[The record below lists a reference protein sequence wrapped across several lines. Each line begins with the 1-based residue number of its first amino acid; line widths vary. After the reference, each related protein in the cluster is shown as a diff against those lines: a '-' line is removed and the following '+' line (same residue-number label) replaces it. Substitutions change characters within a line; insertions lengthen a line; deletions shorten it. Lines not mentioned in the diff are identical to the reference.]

1 MFSSTARCPA
11 GSIVR
16 AQRHLHSGKV
26 ATVPNRPSTTD
37 ALSNPLFSTSAYSS
51 NRKLALILKMVAI
64 TAPPLIALFILSL
77 IMGIQFA
84 SQIGGATTAQS
95 YLKSTA
101 PLNAFITIIQ
111 RELDATCAYT
121 DGTNKKVLL
130 NSLKVARNETDNS
143 LRSLKSWPTDEDFT
157 DVFLNP
163 LAFLDFLSANRPTFD
178 DPAASCFDVT
188 QFYTSQIHYI
198 VRKTKDMMF
207 ESEEG
212 LYWRLVDALQS
223 VSTAADLANLKRTI
237 GRKFFQK
244 GFMDISTFKYF
255 SDAAGCMDRF
265 LDQAITSASYNSTP
279 DNERIQSTIDSLR
292 DMESDL
298 YANRTHNTI
307 GDDLAEFW
315 YDNMTVFINNNIK
328 NLQVFINNQIAVSS
342 KERQVAKDWQ
352 FGSAMFAAV
361 IAVLLCAPI
370 ACWVGFDNYDMSVK
384 IDKKMFELNT
394 ERLKTDLLLHEM
406 LPHTIIVD
414 LKAGRRVEPVLFS
427 SATVYFSDILGFTA
441 LSAKSK
447 PTEVVTLLNALYS
460 TMDTVLDRYSCY
472 KVETIGDAYMVVSG
486 VPKENGNEHSGEI
499 CTMAL
504 DLLREVSEIKIPHIP
519 QEHLL
524 LRIGIHTGPV
534 AAGIVGLKMPRY
546 CLFGDTVNTAS
557 RMESSGEPMCI
568 HLSQTTAEHLQVHH
582 FHKQFVCQQLEDLL
596 DIKGKGMM
604 KTFWLLRKH
613 GFPYEID
620 LDKSRSL
627 VEQGQYWRFD

>member
-1 MFSSTARCPA
+1 
-11 GSIVR
+11 
-16 AQRHLHSGKV
+16 
-26 ATVPNRPSTTD
+26 
-37 ALSNPLFSTSAYSS
+37 
-51 NRKLALILKMVAI
+51 MVAI
-64 TAPPLIALFILSL
+64 TAPPLVALFILSL

-101 PLNAFITIIQ
+101 PLNAFITILQ
-111 RELDATCAYT
+111 RELDATCVYT

-130 NSLKVARNETDNS
+130 NSLKVARSETDNS
-143 LRSLKSWPTDEDFT
+143 LRSLKSWPTDEDFMN
-157 DVFLNP
+157 VFLNP
-163 LAFLDFLSANRPTFD
+163 LAFLDFLSTNRPTFD
-178 DPAASCFDVT
+178 DPAASCFDAT
-188 QFYTSQIHYI
+188 QFYTSQIHFI
-198 VRKTKDMMF
+198 VRETKDLMF

-223 VSTAADLANLKRTI
+223 VSTAADLAN
-237 GRKFFQK
+237 
-244 GFMDISTFKYF
+244 
-255 SDAAGCMDRF
+255 AAGCMDRF
-265 LDQAITSASYNSTP
+265 LNQAITSASYNSTP

-298 YANRTHNTI
+298 YANRTQYII

-328 NLQVFINNQIAVSS
+328 NLQDFINNQISVSS
-342 KERQVAKDWQ
+342 KKRQEAKDWQ

-370 ACWVGFDNYDMSVK
+370 ACWVGFDNYHMSVK

-406 LPHTIIVD
+406 LPHTIIVE
-414 LKAGRRVEPVLFS
+414 LKAGRRVEP
-427 SATVYFSDILGFTA
+427 
-441 LSAKSK
+441 
-447 PTEVVTLLNALYS
+447 VVTLLNALYS

-596 DIKGKGMM
+596 DIKGKGLM